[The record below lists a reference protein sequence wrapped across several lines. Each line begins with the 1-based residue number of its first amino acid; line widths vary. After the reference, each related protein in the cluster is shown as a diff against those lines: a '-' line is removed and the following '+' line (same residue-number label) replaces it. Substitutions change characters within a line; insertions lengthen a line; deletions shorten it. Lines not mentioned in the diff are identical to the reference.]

1 MNFEKDLKYKNRK
14 EKLEVFY
21 NRYKDILVDSV
32 LDVGADEC
40 LLLDYLPKEVKYKGI
55 GLGSDNENLIKINLE
70 KEKITLE
77 NNTYYTVI
85 CLDVLEHL
93 DNIHE
98 VFDELC
104 RVSSKYVIISLP
116 NPYNDFMNF
125 IFKGTKYKK
134 NLKFYGLEPEK
145 ESDRHKWFFSFTEA
159 CNFIMERGIKNNFE
173 VVDFYSKV
181 GKKWNS
187 LIIKIFFRLFFRG
200 VNIEDFQHGTM
211 WWVLKKNKI

>member
-40 LLLDYLPKEVKYKGI
+40 HLLNYLPENVKYKGI
-55 GLGSDNENLIKINLE
+55 GLGTDNENLIKINLE
-70 KEKITLE
+70 KEKIPLE
-77 NNTYYTVI
+77 NNTYQTVI

-104 RVSSKYVIISLP
+104 RVSSRYVIISLP

-125 IFKGTKYKK
+125 VFKGSKYNK

-145 ESDRHKWFFSFTEA
+145 ESDRHKWFFSFSEA
-159 CNFIMERGIKNNFE
+159 NNFIKERSEKNNFK
-173 VVDFYSKV
+173 VIDFYSV
-181 GKKWNS
+181 ISRKWNS
-187 LIIKIFFRLFFRG
+187 IFIKIFFKLFFKG
-200 VNIEDFQHGTM
+200 AVLKDFQYGTM
-211 WWVLKKNKI
+211 WWVLEKK